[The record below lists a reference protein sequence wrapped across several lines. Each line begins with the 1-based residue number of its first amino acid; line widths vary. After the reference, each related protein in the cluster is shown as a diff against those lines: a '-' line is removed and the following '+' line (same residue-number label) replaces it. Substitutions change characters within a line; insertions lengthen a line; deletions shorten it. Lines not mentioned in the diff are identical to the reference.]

1 MPGSRRLSLKIVG
14 ALAVVQTSAVL
25 LATRAVAAPT
35 PSPTPSDDENC
46 DLIVGPAR
54 DFCEDGESGSGT
66 GSDSPLNDPTSALD
80 PLTSL
85 ARGCADAAS
94 WTVDTLSKAV
104 KETATVDF
112 TNTAFLSQYA
122 VVFAAAT
129 VLTLILWLLAVAKRA
144 IRGVPLTTAISEAIG
159 FLWLTVL
166 ASAFTPL
173 ILYTLV
179 SATDAV
185 TEVIAGGTSGQTDV
199 FFGTFSEAL
208 KKDTEIGGGPIMLIV
223 VSLVT
228 ILAAG
233 ILYLEL
239 FIRAILLYVG
249 ALLGVVVYAGLV
261 DKNMWGHVRRW
272 AGLMIAVI
280 MVKPVIVI
288 VLGLAGAL
296 TSDDG
301 PDSFSAVVSG
311 LAIILLAIFASA
323 MIYRFVPGFGDEIAS
338 ARSNA
343 KLSTDGGRAAA
354 VISSPAGVVSQGIK
368 THSGRGGGGGDNSGG
383 ARPAN
388 PVSGGVAA
396 HSSRPSSGG
405 GIGGGGGGLG
415 GGGSVPS
422 PAPRSSSPTSGT
434 PHSSRGHGNRGTGNN
449 STGGAGR

>member
-1 MPGSRRLSLKIVG
+1 MPGSRRLSLKIAG

-35 PSPTPSDDENC
+35 PSPTPSPSNEENC

-54 DFCEDGESGSGT
+54 DFCDNGESGAGSGS
-66 GSDSPLNDPTSALD
+66 GRSLNDPTSALD

-129 VLTLILWLLAVAKRA
+129 ILTLVLWLLAVAKRA

-272 AGLMIAVI
+272 AGLMIAI
-280 MVKPVIVI
+280 ILVKPVIVI

-368 THSGRGGGGGDNSGG
+368 THSGRGGGGNDSGNSS
-383 ARPAN
+383 ARPSN
-388 PVSGGVAA
+388 PISGGVAA

-405 GIGGGGGGLG
+405 GGGGGGGG
-415 GGGSVPS
+415 GVPS
-422 PAPRSSSPTSGT
+422 PASAPRSSSPTSGT
-434 PHSSRGHGNRGTGNN
+434 PHSSRSSNRGTGNN
-449 STGGAGR
+449 STGGGGR